1 MAFIKLFL
9 ILLFFVRHSVSA
21 SGYMDSPYRHRH
33 HHRYLVGD
41 KAALLAFKK
50 SVLVDPKSTLENW
63 GDDVHVCNFT
73 GVTCNTQHHRV
84 TEIDLS
90 SSGLV
95 ARISPFLS
103 NLTALRLLNLYENH
117 FFGTIPPEISSL
129 RRLRTLVLNRNNL
142 NGPIPDSFA
151 LLTGLTV
158 FDVMENNLTGPLPPP
173 FFSNCT
179 QLKVIDLSFNDI
191 RGRIPVEIGNC
202 LGLWALSLYNNQFT
216 GQLPPSLTNTTLYNL
231 DVEYNLLSGDLPS
244 ELVSKLPN
252 LVFLHLSYN
261 NMKSHGNNTDLDP
274 FFATLGNCTD
284 LMELELAGMGL
295 GGRLPSSIGHPSL
308 KRLELQEN
316 SIFGSIPPEIGN
328 LSNIT
333 MLNLTSN
340 FLNGTIPEE
349 FSLLLMLEGLFL
361 SHNLFNIRIPLTLG
375 KLPHLSLLDLSNNRF
390 YGEIPSSLGDL
401 VAIRSLFLNN
411 NLLSGAIPPELLKC
425 SNLYMLDLS
434 YNKLVGRIPQNLNDI
449 REIRG
454 FINLSHNF
462 LEGPLPIE
470 LSKLENVEEIDLS
483 SNNLNGNIFPQISSC
498 IAVTMINFSNNSL
511 EGQLP
516 ESLGDLKNLEAFD
529 VSNNSITGNI
539 PMSLSRINLTFLNL
553 SFNNFEG
560 MIPSGGIFDSATY
573 MSFLGNT
580 RLCGPAFSR
589 PSCPRKKHWFRSPT
603 FLVIFIVVIVVSV
616 LLSAGCCVI
625 GIRRVKLMVSSS
637 KNGRLRKPPTPDVM
651 HNFPRITHKEL
662 SNATGGFDDRNL
674 IGTGSYGH
682 VYKGVLQDGTII
694 AVKILHLQS
703 GNSTKSFNRECQV
716 LKRIRHRNLIRI
728 ITACSLP
735 DFKALVLPYMANG
748 SLDSRLYPYS
758 ESGSSDLS
766 LIQRV
771 RICSDIAEGMAYLH
785 HHSPV
790 RVVHCDLKPSNVL
803 LNDDMTALVS
813 DFGIARLVMTVGAGN
828 GCGAI
833 ENMGNST
840 ANMLTGSIG
849 YIAPEYGLGSNTS
862 IRGDV
867 YSFGVIV
874 LEMVT
879 RKRPT
884 DDMFTG
890 GLSLHKWVKN
900 HYHGRVEK
908 VVDSSLIRASIEQ
921 SPEAKRMWEVAIAE
935 LIELG
940 ILCTQETPSTRPTM
954 LDAADDLGR
963 LKRYLSG
970 DTTATFASSLGI
982 SSSTIDDN

>member
-1 MAFIKLFL
+1 MGMAFVKLFL
-9 ILLFFVRHSVSA
+9 ILLVYVRCSVSA
-21 SGYMDSPYRHRH
+21 S
-33 HHRYLVGD
+33 HHRRHSLDGD

-50 SVLVDPKSTLENW
+50 SVLVDPESTLANW

-73 GVTCNTQHHRV
+73 GVTCNRQHHRV
-84 TEIDLS
+84 TQIDLS

-95 ARISPFLS
+95 ARIPPFLS
-103 NLTALRLLNLYENH
+103 NLTALRVLNLYDNH

-129 RRLRTLVLNRNNL
+129 RHLRTIVLNRNNL
-142 NGPIPDSFA
+142 NGSIPDSFA

-158 FDVMENNLTGPLPPP
+158 FDVMENNLTGPLPPS

-202 LGLWALSLYNNQFT
+202 PGLWTLSLYNNQFT

-231 DVEYNLLSGDLPS
+231 DVEYNLLSGELPS
-244 ELVSKLPN
+244 DLVSKLPT
-252 LVFLHLSYN
+252 LVFIHLSYN

-274 FFATLGNCTD
+274 FFATLGNCTG

-295 GGRLPSSIGHPSL
+295 GGRLPSSIGHPNL

-349 FSLLLMLEGLFL
+349 FSLLLMLERLFL
-361 SHNLFNIRIPLTLG
+361 SRNLFNIRIPSTLG
-375 KLPHLSLLDLSNNRF
+375 KLPHLGLLDLSNNRF
-390 YGEIPSSLGDL
+390 DGEIPASLGDL
-401 VAIRSLFLNN
+401 VALRSLFLNN
-411 NLLSGAIPPELLKC
+411 NLLSGTIPRELLKC

-434 YNKLVGRIPQNLNDI
+434 YNKLQGRIPQELNEI

-498 IAVTMINFSNNSL
+498 IAVKMINFSYNSL

-539 PMSLSRINLTFLNL
+539 PMSLSKINLTFLNL
-553 SFNNFEG
+553 SYNNFEG
-560 MIPSGGIFDSATY
+560 MVPSGGIFDSATH
-573 MSFLGNT
+573 MSFLGNP
-580 RLCGPAFSR
+580 RLCGAASSR
-589 PSCPRKKHWFRSPT
+589 PSCPHTKHWFRSRT
-603 FLVIFIVVIVVSV
+603 FLVILIVVIVVSV

-637 KNGRLRKPPTPDVM
+637 KNGRLRKPPTPDIM

-662 SNATGGFDDRNL
+662 SNATAGFTDRNL
-674 IGTGSYGH
+674 IGTG
-682 VYKGVLQDGTII
+682 
-694 AVKILHLQS
+694 
-703 GNSTKSFNRECQV
+703 
-716 LKRIRHRNLIRI
+716 
-728 ITACSLP
+728 
-735 DFKALVLPYMANG
+735 
-748 SLDSRLYPYS
+748 
-758 ESGSSDLS
+758 
-766 LIQRV
+766 
-771 RICSDIAEGMAYLH
+771 
-785 HHSPV
+785 
-790 RVVHCDLKPSNVL
+790 
-803 LNDDMTALVS
+803 
-813 DFGIARLVMTVGAGN
+813 AGN
-828 GCGAI
+828 GGGAI

-849 YIAPEYGLGSNTS
+849 YIAPEYGFGSNTS
-862 IRGDV
+862 IQGDV

-890 GLSLHKWVKN
+890 GLSLHRWVKN

-908 VVDSSLIRASIEQ
+908 VVDSSLIRASMEK
-921 SPEAKRMWEVAIAE
+921 SPEVKRMWEVAIAE

-970 DTTATFASSLGI
+970 DTTVTFASSLGI
-982 SSSTIDDN
+982 SSSTIGDH